1 MRSLRRRASASPV
14 EQVRCIGKRHGSD
27 LPCVTGIRHHRQ
39 HVGRQ
44 VVMVKPF
51 AIVGSGRLMR
61 NVGRLVIVQ
70 RVRMIVMM
78 HMRRRSRDR
87 SVVTAHMRTPSYT
100 RNYQRAKQ
108 SEEQQTDHVVADTI
122 ILDRGNANDDRS
134 SDDFLST

>member
-1 MRSLRRRASASPV
+1 MLRADV
-14 EQVRCIGKRHGSD
+14 EAKDGSFVKGNVQLTGAQYARGQRFAD
-27 LPCVTGIRHHRQ
+27 LTTMN
-39 HVGRQ
+39 VG
-44 VVMVKPF
+44 KPF

>member
-1 MRSLRRRASASPV
+1 M
-14 EQVRCIGKRHGSD
+14 G
-27 LPCVTGIRHHRQ
+27 
-39 HVGRQ
+39 
-44 VVMVKPF
+44 KPF

-61 NVGRLVIVQ
+61 NVGRRVIVQ

-87 SVVTAHMRTPSYT
+87 SVVTAHMRTPSHT